1 MALVQFNLQDIP
13 AFSSRD
19 EAGDSKH
26 FCVDCAREA
35 NKNYKL
41 IPYLD
46 NQLDVALS
54 QSGQG
59 AAMLCDLCG
68 RLIATHYPED
78 FWQLPGAK
86 KEQE

>member
-1 MALVQFNLQDIP
+1 MALVQFKLEDIP
-13 AFSSRD
+13 AFSSKD
-19 EAGDSKH
+19 DAGDSKH

-35 NKNYKL
+35 NQKFKL

-46 NQLDVALS
+46 NQLDAALS

-78 FWQLPGAK
+78 FWQAAGT
-86 KEQE
+86 